1 MDLSSVKF
9 NRLNLEGS
17 ESGLFREILRVLELL
32 RQVFG
37 RKFRIFFFVE
47 NVASMDKSACNEI
60 SVALGVKPYRLQCA
74 QAVPIS
80 RPRYCWTNK
89 KLPPLPGVKVTD
101 KGDYIEVEAL
111 CEYPETAQRL
121 REDSTWDP
129 SDASVVFPTCMKAIK
144 RRQPPPAPA
153 GLSRTPPDAISRW
166 TADAFRYPPYQYKSD
181 YVLWSSKGWR
191 LLEAS
196 ERELLHGYGWG
207 HTSLCFSASEI
218 KRSFSEYEDQRCS
231 LVGDS
236 FSMYSFVLFAWSSC
250 WSWLP
255 PLSYSHLCARMGMAP
270 GYCAPLE
277 LLCPLARQLQYG
289 LPEGDVKT
297 VGDLTRELLTRVN
310 HTGSDIRVSSG
321 TVMNP
326 KAYPRQSACADWWTW
341 KHVFHCKWGRTE
353 HINRLEL
360 RSILLAIQWRV
371 QHLCEVNTRFIHLTD
386 SYVSMSIVSKGR
398 SSSEM
403 LMAIMRKI
411 AAVQFGFNLFPI
423 LIHVESSEN
432 PTDEASR
439 L

>member
-1 MDLSSVKF
+1 MAGAALFHSFLGAEVSEVATASDASGTGGAVGRADVLSPVGSDFCRSVSFRGGSTLRVPVLVVSLFNGIGGAFRAYDLVGAEVGGFIGYDTSKAASRVVARRWPHAELRRDVRSIDKATVYQWMLKHPHVEQVDLWGGFPCVDLSSVKF
-9 NRLNLEGS
+9 DRRNLEGS

-101 KGDYIEVEAL
+101 KGDYLEVEAL
-111 CEYPETAQRL
+111 CEYPETSQWL

-218 KRSFSEYEDQRCS
+218 KRSFSEHEDQRCS

-236 FSMYSFVLFAWSSC
+236 FSMYSFVLFCVELVLVLASTSFVLSLVRAHGYGPWVLCPARASLSSC
-250 WSWLP
+250 
-255 PLSYSHLCARMGMAP
+255 
-270 GYCAPLE
+270 
-277 LLCPLARQLQYG
+277 
-289 LPEGDVKT
+289 
-297 VGDLTRELLTRVN
+297 
-310 HTGSDIRVSSG
+310 
-321 TVMNP
+321 
-326 KAYPRQSACADWWTW
+326 
-341 KHVFHCKWGRTE
+341 
-353 HINRLEL
+353 
-360 RSILLAIQWRV
+360 
-371 QHLCEVNTRFIHLTD
+371 
-386 SYVSMSIVSKGR
+386 
-398 SSSEM
+398 
-403 LMAIMRKI
+403 
-411 AAVQFGFNLFPI
+411 
-423 LIHVESSEN
+423 
-432 PTDEASR
+432 
-439 L
+439 